1 MNTLQGDHRI
11 TQSNAVHHHDQI
23 RRHKRQPRNIF
34 LPSNPHLGN
43 DVTTLFVPLG
53 LVTIRTLS
61 SIGFPATAPAP
72 LQPCFRIRN
81 VVSQVTI
88 WANGWR
94 NFLVNCFIPCCI
106 CCCNRIISKNAVRD
120 FPIRYAL
127 SMSHHMLR
135 CGFSCFWIDP
145 RPIQA
150 STSRRCFRR
159 QTQRINPAGRIR
171 RVLEDVDATRQ
182 PDRILRHVPSRRRI
196 VVPMPVVMQPRLIV
210 MMT

>member
-1 MNTLQGDHRI
+1 M
-11 TQSNAVHHHDQI
+11 
-23 RRHKRQPRNIF
+23 
-34 LPSNPHLGN
+34 
-43 DVTTLFVPLG
+43 TTLFVPLG

-72 LQPCFRIRN
+72 PATLLPNKECRKPSYHLGQRLEK
-81 VVSQVTI
+81 
-88 WANGWR
+88 
-94 NFLVNCFIPCCI
+94 FLVNCFIPCCI
-106 CCCNRIISKNAVRD
+106 CCCNRITSKNAVRD